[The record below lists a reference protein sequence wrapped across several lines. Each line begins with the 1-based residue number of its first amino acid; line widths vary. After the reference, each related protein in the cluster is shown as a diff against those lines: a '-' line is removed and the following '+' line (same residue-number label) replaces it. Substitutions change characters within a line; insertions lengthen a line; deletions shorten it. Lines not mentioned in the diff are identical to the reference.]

1 VQQARNFKNLKDL
14 NWNFETSKNFFFK
27 KKNMTTALFIGKP
40 FESVAVQTLV
50 LIFVAFLWGITNP
63 FLKIGAEVS
72 KENKK
77 PCRSKIFRIF
87 SELFGLFTTVEVRCY
102 KF

>member
-1 VQQARNFKNLKDL
+1 
-14 NWNFETSKNFFFK
+14 
-27 KKNMTTALFIGKP
+27 MTTALFIGKP